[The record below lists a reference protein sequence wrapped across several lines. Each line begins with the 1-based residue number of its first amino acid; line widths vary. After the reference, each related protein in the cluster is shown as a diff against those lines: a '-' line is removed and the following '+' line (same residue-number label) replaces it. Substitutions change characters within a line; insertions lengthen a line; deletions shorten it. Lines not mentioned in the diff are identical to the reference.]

1 MNFDVAVILDF
12 SIFLELEEATTQL
25 RNTLKGMTLF
35 VFRLL
40 SDVSC
45 VPPTNYCFSFI
56 LLAPVVR
63 KPIKLTLDQR
73 LNGD

>member
-45 VPPTNYCFSFI
+45 VPPTNYCFPFI